1 MLLDANLLIYAHDA
15 SSPFHARARSWV
27 EEQLNGPRRVAI
39 PWPTV
44 LAFLRLTTNPRVT
57 SRPLS
62 PDQAWRRVESW
73 FGSPMVWAPVPTER
87 HGEMLGRLVTE
98 LQLGANLIPDAHL
111 AALAMEHGLEVCSA
125 DADFARFPDLR
136 WRNPLLDS
144 PGRG

>member
-1 MLLDANLLIYAHDA
+1 MLLDANLLVYAHDA

-39 PWPTV
+39 PWPSV
-44 LAFLRLTTNPRVT
+44 LAYLRLTTNPRVT
-57 SRPLS
+57 DRPLT
-62 PDQAWRRVESW
+62 PVQAWRHVEGW
-73 FGSPMVWAPVPTER
+73 FESPMVWAPVPTER
-87 HGEMLGRLVTE
+87 HGEMLGRLVTG
-98 LQLGANLIPDAHL
+98 LHLGANLIPDAHL

-144 PGRG
+144 TGRA

>member
-1 MLLDANLLIYAHDA
+1 MLLDANLLVYAHDA
-15 SSPFHARARSWV
+15 SSPFHDRARAWV

-44 LAFLRLTTNPRVT
+44 LAYLRLTTNPRVT

-62 PDQAWRRVESW
+62 PDQAWSHVKGW
-73 FGSPMVWAPVPTER
+73 FESPMAWTPLPTER
-87 HGEMLGRLVTE
+87 HGETLGRLITG
-98 LQLGANLIPDAHL
+98 LQLGANLVPDAHL

-136 WRNPLLDS
+136 WRNPLLGS
-144 PGRG
+144 TGG

>member
-15 SSPFHARARSWV
+15 SSPFHARAHAWI

-39 PWPTV
+39 PWPSV

-57 SRPLS
+57 GRPLS
-62 PDQAWRRVESW
+62 PAQAWHHVEDW
-73 FGSPMVWAPVPTER
+73 FASPVAWAPVPTEGHR
-87 HGEMLGRLVTE
+87 QLLGRLVTE

-136 WRNPLLDS
+136 WRNPLLEVN
-144 PGRG
+144 G